1 MNRAAWSIAVACWAA
16 WAGAEPP
23 TLAGPAMGTTY
34 RVTFAAPPAG
44 MRLAE
49 VHREVEAVIARID
62 RAASTWRDDSDAGRF
77 NRAGAGEWVEVS
89 ADLVAILEIAA
100 QVRAESNG
108 AFDVTVAPLVRLW
121 GGGPRPVSAGPPTD
135 DAITATLAHV
145 GMRHVEIRAAT
156 GDAAAAIRKVVA
168 GVEIDLSGIA
178 PGYAVDEIG
187 ELLVAIG
194 SRDHLVELG
203 GEVRAWGT
211 GPDGAPWRVRLRGAD
226 GRVVELRDGEALG
239 TATRRPHRSPLD
251 PRTGRPPAV
260 AAGSVTVRA
269 SSCAAADA
277 WAVVAAVTGVVPDS
291 DGMVSVARLHSVRG
305 PAPR

>member
-1 MNRAAWSIAVACWAA
+1 MNRAACSLAIACWAA

-49 VHREVEAVIARID
+49 VHREIEAVIARID
-62 RAASTWRDDSDAGRF
+62 RAASTWRDDSDASRF
-77 NRAGAGEWVEVS
+77 NRAATGEWVAVS
-89 ADLVAILEIAA
+89 PDLVAILEIAA
-100 QVRAESNG
+100 QVHAESDG
-108 AFDVTVAPLVRLW
+108 AFDVTVAPLMRLW
-121 GGGPRPVSAGPPTD
+121 GGGPQPVSAGPPTD

-145 GMRHVEIRAAT
+145 GMRHVEIRAAA
-156 GDAAAAIRKVVA
+156 GDTRPAIRKVVA
-168 GVEIDLSGIA
+168 GVQIDLSGIA
-178 PGYAVDEIG
+178 PGYAVDRIG
-187 ELLVAIG
+187 ALLVAIG

-211 GPDGAPWRVRLRGAD
+211 GPDGAPWRVRLRGGD
-226 GRVVELRDGEALG
+226 DRVVELRDGEALG

-251 PRTGRPPAV
+251 PRTGRPAV
-260 AAGSVTVRA
+260 AAAGSVTVRA

-277 WAVVAAVTGVVPDS
+277 WAVVAAVTGDVPDS
-291 DGMVSVARLHSVRG
+291 ETRATLCD
-305 PAPR
+305 